1 MALVSGKAAAA
12 MRCLAV
18 LWSLSHL
25 LAGCGASA
33 SPPAAPEPSEAR
45 AVPPQA
51 ATTSSAAPLGA
62 SAAPAPSTQP
72 APETRT
78 ARASSAPAATAPVEE
93 KFASGLVINQTL
105 VGGPAPGPELPK
117 GTTVLH
123 IGDSFAGALGIELNK
138 VLDKAGVRSLLRF
151 ETSTY
156 IPTWAHDRKL
166 PEYLSQYKPDLV
178 LVSLGANELQN
189 PEPEKRIPLI
199 RRIVD
204 KIGNRSCVW
213 VAPVL
218 WEGANPRLLEII
230 QANVAPCVYLDGNAF
245 ITHMPRARDKI
256 HPSMEARPD
265 WAGVIARWLAYHRK
279 PTAESPWTLDAG
291 VKAP

>member
-1 MALVSGKAAAA
+1 MIL
-12 MRCLAV
+12 
-18 LWSLSHL
+18 
-25 LAGCGASA
+25 
-33 SPPAAPEPSEAR
+33 
-45 AVPPQA
+45 
-51 ATTSSAAPLGA
+51 
-62 SAAPAPSTQP
+62 
-72 APETRT
+72 
-78 ARASSAPAATAPVEE
+78 PVEE
-93 KFASGLVINQTL
+93 KFASGLVVDQTG

-156 IPTWAHDRKL
+156 IPTWAYDKKL
-166 PEYLSQYKPDLV
+166 PEYLAQYKPDLV

-204 KIGNRSCVW
+204 KVGTRSCVW

-218 WEGANPRLLEII
+218 WEGANPRLLEVIR
-230 QANVAPCVYLDGNAF
+230 ANVAPCVYLDSNAF
-245 ITHMPRARDKI
+245 VSHMPRSRDKI
-256 HPSMEARPD
+256 HPSMEVRPD

-279 PTAESPWTLDAG
+279 PTAENPWTLLAG
-291 VKAP
+291 TKAP

>member
-1 MALVSGKAAAA
+1 MGATPADAPMMGK
-12 MRCLAV
+12 
-18 LWSLSHL
+18 
-25 LAGCGASA
+25 
-33 SPPAAPEPSEAR
+33 PEPSGA
-45 AVPPQA
+45 AVPAA
-51 ATTSSAAPLGA
+51 AT
-62 SAAPAPSTQP
+62 PAT
-72 APETRT
+72 T
-78 ARASSAPAATAPVEE
+78 PVEE
-93 KFASGLVINQTL
+93 KFASGLVINQAI

-156 IPTWAHDRKL
+156 IPTWAHDKKL

-204 KIGNRSCVW
+204 KIGNRTCVW

-218 WEGANPRLLEII
+218 WQGANPRLLEII
-230 QANVAPCVYLDGNAF
+230 RANVAPCIYLDGNAF

-265 WAGVIARWLAYHRK
+265 WAGVVARWLAYHRK
-279 PTAESPWTLDAG
+279 PGAESPWTLDAG
-291 VKAP
+291 IKAP

>member
-1 MALVSGKAAAA
+1 
-12 MRCLAV
+12 MRCVAV
-18 LWSLSHL
+18 SFFALSHL
-25 LAGCGASA
+25 LFGCGPVASTAAA
-33 SPPAAPEPSEAR
+33 SIEPKVAPQAPTTTASNVAAPVTSAGNTGEKAPVAG
-45 AVPPQA
+45 
-51 ATTSSAAPLGA
+51 SSAAV
-62 SAAPAPSTQP
+62 AAPAG
-72 APETRT
+72 
-78 ARASSAPAATAPVEE
+78 PVEE
-93 KFASGLVINQTL
+93 KFASGLVVDQTG

-117 GTTVLH
+117 GSTVLH

-156 IPTWAHDRKL
+156 IPTWAYDKKL
-166 PEYLSQYKPDLV
+166 PEYLAQYKPDLV

-199 RRIVD
+199 RRIVG

-218 WEGANPRLLEII
+218 WEGANPRLLEVIR
-230 QANVAPCVYLDGNAF
+230 ANVAPCVYLDSNAF
-245 ITHMPRARDKI
+245 VSHMPRARDKI
-256 HPSMEARPD
+256 HPSMQTRPD

-279 PTAESPWTLDAG
+279 PTAENPWTLLAG
-291 VKAP
+291 PKAP

>member
-1 MALVSGKAAAA
+1 MRRLAAL
-12 MRCLAV
+12 
-18 LWSLSHL
+18 WFLSHL
-25 LAGCGASA
+25 LPSCG
-33 SPPAAPEPSEAR
+33 P
-45 AVPPQA
+45 
-51 ATTSSAAPLGA
+51 
-62 SAAPAPSTQP
+62 SAAPAAAP
-72 APETRT
+72 APANAPTATSLRAGTPSQSEPTTRE
-78 ARASSAPAATAPVEE
+78 APAAAGHAAQATGSEPTAKGVASAAPVEE
-93 KFASGLVINQTL
+93 KFASGLIIDQRA

-123 IGDSFAGALGIELNK
+123 VGDSFAGALGIELNK

-156 IPTWAHDRKL
+156 IPTWAHDKKF
-166 PEYLSQYKPDLV
+166 PEYLTQYKPDLV

-204 KIGNRSCVW
+204 RIGNRSCIW

-218 WEGANPRLLEII
+218 WDGANPRLLEVIR
-230 QANVAPCVYLDGNAF
+230 ANIAPCVYLDGNAF

-265 WAGVIARWLAYHRK
+265 WAGVIARWLAYHRR
-279 PTAESPWTLDAG
+279 PTAESPWNVEASA
-291 VKAP
+291 KAP